1 MSRNIFKEKDLQGK
15 RAYPITAFETPRKEI
30 LSKHPELGKESP
42 EQARREFER
51 ITKKMRRHLPFKTW
65 QEMDRFAK
73 GDSYG
78 FTR

>member
-1 MSRNIFKEKDLQGK
+1 LSRKLLEQKD
-15 RAYPITAFETPRKEI
+15 RRDRESYPTTAFKTLRKEI

-51 ITKKMRRHLPFKTW
+51 ITKKMRRRLPFKTW

-73 GDSYG
+73 GDRYG

>member
-1 MSRNIFKEKDLQGK
+1 MSRKLLEQKDRRDKEP
-15 RAYPITAFETPRKEI
+15 YPTTAFDALRKEI

-73 GDSYG
+73 GDRYG
-78 FTR
+78 FNR

>member
-1 MSRNIFKEKDLQGK
+1 MSRKLLEQKDRRDKE
-15 RAYPITAFETPRKEI
+15 PHPTTAFETLRKEI

-73 GDSYG
+73 GDRYG
-78 FTR
+78 FAR